1 MKGGITV
8 GNFSLGLMVGT
19 VIGVGMIVAV
29 HPMNKRSMRKAYH
42 RAGRLMHKMN
52 NTIHD
57 WTC

>member
-1 MKGGITV
+1 MKGGVVV

-29 HPMNKRSMRKAYH
+29 HPMNKRSMRRAYH
-42 RAGRLMHKMN
+42 RAGRIMNKMN